1 MSTEMSA
8 INATVNEPSTTEQS
22 FKCVHIRHKYKENT
36 QGSHIIH
43 TSIESFYED
52 TLNPEDCV
60 YEVLDKPVRRIY
72 LDIEGIDMETSESH
86 KLVRKIINDFNE
98 FMGTGLSPAHVTYNA
113 GSTGHPGHSY
123 HVIFDNEINYQLLK
137 NIVIAFKQLH
147 PEYGTYIDESVYSVI
162 RLFRLPFQ
170 CKQRADDI
178 PDANDVHIPINLE
191 TQQLMDK
198 DEWGDA
204 VARSYV
210 IQYIEGKP
218 GEDITVADL
227 PDEAI
232 QQIGKMSL
240 ESKQSPLTNQRKS
253 GGLRTTQ
260 FMETI
265 TAQMNEVKESNA
277 SLTKQVA
284 ELTKINEKLFSALS
298 RILGQRNV
306 PLDDN

>member
-8 INATVNEPSTTEQS
+8 INATINQPSTDKQPH
-22 FKCVHIRHKYKENT
+22 KCVHIRHRYSENT
-36 QGSHIIH
+36 PSSHIIH
-43 TSIESFYED
+43 PFIQPFYYD

-60 YEVLDKPVRRIY
+60 YEVLDKPIRFIY

-86 KLVRKIINDFNE
+86 KLVRKIINDFKE
-98 FMGTGLSPAHVTYNA
+98 FIGTSMSPAHVTYNA

-123 HVIFDNEINYQLLK
+123 HVIFEEAINYQLLK

-147 PEYGTYIDESVYSVI
+147 PDYGTYIDESVYSVI

-170 CKQRADDI
+170 CKQRADDT
-178 PDANDVHIPINLE
+178 PDTNDVHIPIDLE
-191 TQQLMDK
+191 SQRLMDK
-198 DEWGDA
+198 EDWNELEFGY
-204 VARSYV
+204 YV
-210 IQYIEGKP
+210 IQTDDPPRI
-218 GEDITVADL
+218 ITVADL

-232 QQIGKMSL
+232 QQIGKISL
-240 ESKQSPLTNQRKS
+240 ESKQNPLTNQRKS
-253 GGLRTTQ
+253 GGLRTAQ
-260 FMETI
+260 FMEAI

-298 RILGQRNV
+298 QILGQHNV

>member
-1 MSTEMSA
+1 MSAEMSTTITQSA
-8 INATVNEPSTTEQS
+8 TAEQS
-22 FKCVHIRHKYKENT
+22 FKCVHIKHRYSENT
-36 QGSHIIH
+36 PSSHITH
-43 TSIESFYED
+43 TSIESLYED

-60 YEVLDKPVRRIY
+60 YEVLDKPIRRIY

-86 KLVRKIINDFNE
+86 RLVRKIISDFRE
-98 FMGTGLSPAHVTYNA
+98 FVGTRISPAHVTYNA
-113 GSTGHPGHSY
+113 GSTGHHGHSY
-123 HVIFDNEINYQLLK
+123 HVIFDEEINYQLLK

-170 CKQRADDI
+170 CKQRADDT
-178 PDANDVHIPINLE
+178 PDTNDVHIPINLE
-191 TQQLMDK
+191 TQRLMDK
-198 DEWGDA
+198 EYWNNIMA
-204 VARSYV
+204 CSYI
-210 IQYIEGKP
+210 IQYIT
-218 GEDITVADL
+218 GEADITVANL

-232 QQIGKMSL
+232 QQIGKISL
-240 ESKQSPLTNQRKS
+240 ESKQNPLTNQRKS
-253 GGLRTTQ
+253 GGLRTAQ
-260 FMETI
+260 FMEAI

-298 RILGQRNV
+298 QILGQHNV

>member
-1 MSTEMSA
+1 MSTEMSTA
-8 INATVNEPSTTEQS
+8 SASVNESSTTEQT
-22 FKCVHIRHKYKENT
+22 FKCVHIRHRYSENT
-36 QGSHIIH
+36 PGSHIVH
-43 TSIESFYED
+43 PSIDSFYED

-60 YEVLDKPVRRIY
+60 YEVLDKPIRFVY

-86 KLVRKIINDFNE
+86 KLVRKIISDFRE
-98 FMGTGLSPAHVTYNA
+98 FIGIKTIHPFVTYNA

-123 HVIFDNEINYQLLK
+123 HVIFDKEINYQLLK

-170 CKQRADDI
+170 CKQRADDA
-178 PDANDVHIPINLE
+178 PDTNDVHIPIDLE
-191 TQQLMDK
+191 SQRLLNKESWDWSTFCNC
-198 DEWGDA
+198 
-204 VARSYV
+204 V
-210 IQYIEGKP
+210 IQGIKAEA
-218 GEDITVADL
+218 DITVANL

-232 QQIGKMSL
+232 QQIGKISL

-253 GGLRTTQ
+253 GGLKTGQ
-260 FMETI
+260 FMEAI

-284 ELTKINEKLFSALS
+284 ELTKINEKLFSVLS
-298 RILGQRNV
+298 QILGQRNV

>member
-1 MSTEMSA
+1 MSAEMSA
-8 INATVNEPSTTEQS
+8 ANATINEPSTTELS
-22 FKCVHIRHKYKENT
+22 FKCVHIRHRYSENT
-36 QGSHIIH
+36 PSSHITH
-43 TSIESFYED
+43 TSIDSFYED
-52 TLNPEDCV
+52 TLDPEDCV
-60 YEVLDKPVRRIY
+60 YEVLDKPIRRVY

-86 KLVRKIINDFNE
+86 KLVRKIIYDFE
-98 FMGTGLSPAHVTYNA
+98 DFTGIKTNRPFVTYNA

-123 HVIFDNEINYQLLK
+123 HVIFWEEINYQLLK

-147 PEYGTYIDESVYSVI
+147 PDYGMYIDESVYSVI

-170 CKQRADDI
+170 CKQRTDDT
-178 PDANDVHIPINLE
+178 PDTNDVHIPIDLE
-191 TQQLMDK
+191 TQVLMNKEEWD
-198 DEWGDA
+198 DEEFCD
-204 VARSYV
+204 YI
-210 IQYIEGKP
+210 IQDTFEPNGI
-218 GEDITVADL
+218 ITVANL

-232 QQIGKMSL
+232 QQIGKISL
-240 ESKQSPLTNQRKS
+240 ESKQNPLTNQRKS

-298 RILGQRNV
+298 QILGQHNV

>member
-1 MSTEMSA
+1 MSAEMSA
-8 INATVNEPSTTEQS
+8 TNASVSEPSTTEQT

-60 YEVLDKPVRRIY
+60 YEVLDKPIRRVY

-86 KLVRKIINDFNE
+86 KLVSKIISDFRE
-98 FMGTGLSPAHVTYNA
+98 FIGTSISPAYVTYNA

-123 HVIFDNEINYQLLK
+123 HVIFNEEINYQLLK

-147 PEYGTYIDESVYSVI
+147 PDYGMYVDESVYSVI

-170 CKQRADDI
+170 CKQRADDT
-178 PDANDVHIPINLE
+178 PDTNDVHIPINLE
-191 TQQLMDK
+191 TQQLLDK
-198 DEWGDA
+198 EYWNDIMACG
-204 VARSYV
+204 YI
-210 IQYIEGKP
+210 IQYITGKP
-218 GEDITVADL
+218 DITVANL

-232 QQIGKMSL
+232 QQIGRISL
-240 ESKQSPLTNQRKS
+240 ESKQNPLTNQRKS
-253 GGLRTTQ
+253 GGLKTAQ

-298 RILGQRNV
+298 QILGQRNV
-306 PLDDN
+306 SLDDN

>member
-1 MSTEMSA
+1 MSAEMSTINTSA
-8 INATVNEPSTTEQS
+8 NEPSTTEES
-22 FKCVHIRHKYKENT
+22 FKCVHIRNRYTEN
-36 QGSHIIH
+36 SPSKHIIH

-86 KLVRKIINDFNE
+86 RLVLKIINDFRE
-98 FMGTGLSPAHVTYNA
+98 FIGTSISPAHVTYNA

-123 HVIFDNEINYQLLK
+123 HVIFDEEINYQLLK

-170 CKQRADDI
+170 CKQRADDT

-191 TQQLMDK
+191 SQRLLDK
-198 DEWGDA
+198 EYWNDIMA
-204 VARSYV
+204 CNYI
-210 IQYIEGKP
+210 IQYIA
-218 GEDITVADL
+218 GEADITVANL

-232 QQIGKMSL
+232 QQIGRISL
-240 ESKQSPLTNQRKS
+240 ESKQSPLTKPHKS

-298 RILGQRNV
+298 QILGQHNV

>member
-1 MSTEMSA
+1 MSA
-8 INATVNEPSTTEQS
+8 EMFATNATINQPATTEQT
-22 FKCVHIRHKYKENT
+22 FKCVHIRHRYSENT
-36 QGSHIIH
+36 HGSHIIH

-60 YEVLDKPVRRIY
+60 YEVLDKAIRRIY

-86 KLVRKIINDFNE
+86 KLVRKIISDFNE
-98 FMGTGLSPAHVTYNA
+98 FMGTALSPAHVTYNA
-113 GSTGHPGHSY
+113 GSTGHHGHSY

-147 PEYGTYIDESVYSVI
+147 PDYGMYIDESVYSVI

-170 CKQRADDI
+170 CKQRADDT
-178 PDANDVHIPINLE
+178 PDTNDVHVPIDLE
-191 TQQLMDK
+191 SQRLMDRE
-198 DEWGDA
+198 EWSNA
-204 VARSYV
+204 TASSYI

-232 QQIGKMSL
+232 QQIGRISL
-240 ESKQSPLTNQRKS
+240 ESKQSPLNNQRKS
-253 GGLRTTQ
+253 GGLRATQ
-260 FMETI
+260 FMEAI

-298 RILGQRNV
+298 QILGQRNV
-306 PLDDN
+306 QLDDN

>member
-1 MSTEMSA
+1 MSA
-8 INATVNEPSTTEQS
+8 INATVNEPLTTEES
-22 FKCVHIRHKYKENT
+22 FKCVHIRHRYSENT
-36 QGSHIIH
+36 HGSHIIH
-43 TSIESFYED
+43 TSIESFYND

-60 YEVLDKPVRRIY
+60 YEVLDKPIRRIY

-86 KLVRKIINDFNE
+86 KLVRKIINDFKD
-98 FMGTGLSPAHVTYNA
+98 FIGTSLSPAHVTYNA
-113 GSTGHPGHSY
+113 GSTGHSGHSY
-123 HVIFDNEINYQLLK
+123 HVIFDEEINYQLLK

-147 PEYGTYIDESVYSVI
+147 PDYGMYIDESVYSVI

-170 CKQRADDI
+170 CKQRVDDT
-178 PDANDVHIPINLE
+178 PDTNDVHVPINLE

-198 DEWGDA
+198 EYWNDIMSY
-204 VARSYV
+204 SYV
-210 IQYIEGKP
+210 IQYITGKA
-218 GEDITVADL
+218 DITVATL

-253 GGLRTTQ
+253 GGLRTAQ

-298 RILGQRNV
+298 QILGQRNV

>member
-1 MSTEMSA
+1 MSAEMSA
-8 INATVNEPSTTEQS
+8 INASVDESATTEQS
-22 FKCVHIRHKYKENT
+22 FKCVHIRHRYSENT
-36 QGSHIIH
+36 PSKHITH

-60 YEVLDKPVRRIY
+60 YEVLDKPIRRIY

-86 KLVRKIINDFNE
+86 KLVRKIISDFDE
-98 FMGTGLSPAHVTYNA
+98 FMGTLSPAHVTYNA
-113 GSTGHPGHSY
+113 GSTGHHGHSY

-147 PEYGTYIDESVYSVI
+147 PDYGMYIDESVYSVI

-170 CKQRADDI
+170 CKQRADDT
-178 PDANDVHIPINLE
+178 PDTNDVHIPINLE
-191 TQQLMDK
+191 SQRLMDK
-198 DEWGDA
+198 EEWGDIIA
-204 VARSYV
+204 SSYV
-210 IQYIEGKP
+210 IQYIEGKA
-218 GEDITVADL
+218 GESITVADL
-227 PDEAI
+227 PDEVI
-232 QQIGKMSL
+232 QQIGRISL

-298 RILGQRNV
+298 QILGQRNV

>member
-1 MSTEMSA
+1 MSA
-8 INATVNEPSTTEQS
+8 EMTAINESSSTEQS

-36 QGSHIIH
+36 QSSHIIH
-43 TSIESFYED
+43 TTIESFYED

-60 YEVLDKPVRRIY
+60 YEVLDKPIRRIY

-86 KLVRKIINDFNE
+86 KLVRKIISDFKD
-98 FMGTGLSPAHVTYNA
+98 FIGTRLSQPHVTYNA

-123 HVIFDNEINYQLLK
+123 HVIFDEEINYQLLK

-147 PEYGTYIDESVYSVI
+147 PDYGTYIDESVYSVI

-170 CKQRADDI
+170 CKQRIYDT
-178 PDANDVHIPINLE
+178 PDTNDVHIPINLE
-191 TQQLMDK
+191 TQRLMDK
-198 DEWGDA
+198 EAWND
-204 VARSYV
+204 VIFYHYV
-210 IQYIEGKP
+210 IQYDNGVAA
-218 GEDITVADL
+218 DITVADL

-232 QQIGKMSL
+232 QQIGRISL

-284 ELTKINEKLFSALS
+284 ELTKINEKLFTALS
-298 RILGQRNV
+298 QILGQRNV
-306 PLDDN
+306 SLDDN